1 MTTASRGA
9 PQIVDGKRVPAGGRT
24 AEAEA
29 RIAGSGRLDRR
40 RLHAA
45 DRPGR
50 HTVAVE
56 TAFGRSRIQ
65 QYGPALDAVL
75 TAKKARLRRAAAVVA
90 TG

>member
-1 MTTASRGA
+1 MRRRSSTASGSLRAAA
-9 PQIVDGKRVPAGGRT
+9 PP
-24 AEAEA
+24 
-29 RIAGSGRLDRR
+29 RR
-40 RLHAA
+40 RPASPARAA
-45 DRPGR
+45 STDADCTQRTGLVG
-50 HTVAVE
+50 TWFAVE